1 MANCI
6 STRGVLRIVAV
17 LPHEE
22 EDASV
27 TPQHRRNNLVNL
39 LLCILAVGPFLYYT
53 LVRYIN
59 LDFWYDELTTFLL
72 YACVPLKKTF
82 TDYSFPN
89 NHIFLNILNDI
100 YLYCIGLHDLH
111 ELVLHPWAIRIL
123 MLAYALVF
131 LFFLFLIGRKLYDT
145 RTGILGAAV
154 AATSIPFYN
163 FATQVRGYILSM
175 ALLAAGLYF
184 AIDYAQRRKIRS
196 LVWMALLFSLLLYT
210 IPLNLYV
217 LFAIGVYFTIVL
229 LVAFLRKQP
238 DWQYPRNIAI
248 ALCCAVGIACLL
260 YAPVLGE
267 VLHNRF
273 VTSLGLFSLPILTDV
288 TPTMFLFFVSDR
300 FYLIAILALGLTVAL
315 WKKAYRPPFLL
326 LFLTIYTVPFLA
338 SFVRGDNYIY
348 RLYVNL
354 VGIFALL
361 VAACCNAVFRIPRL
375 QRYKTPVIA
384 LLILGM
390 SGTFI
395 LAVHKLERSWVAD
408 IATGQRQMN
417 TYSNWH
423 QYFYDVRGIVGLVR
437 QAEKGRDIPVNV
449 MKKDVDEL
457 SMPWYLKR
465 FGVAHTMCASD
476 DAVRFGPD
484 GQAFVITGFPD
495 VVAARLAWTYPG
507 LACRRL
513 NADLRF
519 HNLLECRLPANAG
532 TKK

>member
-1 MANCI
+1 MA
-6 STRGVLRIVAV
+6 
-17 LPHEE
+17 
-22 EDASV
+22 
-27 TPQHRRNNLVNL
+27 PQHRRNFCINPL
-39 LLCILAVGPFLYYT
+39 LSILAVGPFLYFT
-53 LVRYIN
+53 LTRYIN

-72 YACVPLKKTF
+72 YACVPLKKTV

-89 NHIFLNILNDI
+89 NHIFLNILNNI
-100 YLYCIGLHDLH
+100 YLSCIGLHDLQ
-111 ELVLHPWAIRIL
+111 LLILHPWAIRLL
-123 MLAYALVF
+123 MLMYALLF
-131 LFFLFLIGRKLYDT
+131 LFFLFLIGRKLYGT
-145 RTGILGAAV
+145 RTGILCVAV

-163 FATQVRGYILSM
+163 FATQVRGYVLSM

-184 AIDYAQRRKIRS
+184 AIDYAQRQKTRS
-196 LVWMALLFSLLLYT
+196 LVWMTLLFSLLLYT

-217 LFAIGVYFTIVL
+217 LFAIGVYFTLVL
-229 LVAFLRKQP
+229 LVAVLRKQA
-238 DWQYPRNIAI
+238 DWKYSRNIVI
-248 ALCCAVGIACLL
+248 GLCCSVGIASLL

-267 VLHNRF
+267 VIHNRF

-288 TPTMFLFFVSDR
+288 TPTMFLFFLSNR
-300 FYLIAILALGLTVAL
+300 FYLIVILALGLTLAL
-315 WKKAYRPPFLL
+315 WKKAYRSPFLL
-326 LFLTIYTVPFLA
+326 LFLTIYAIPFLA

-354 VGIFALL
+354 VGVFSLL
-361 VAACCNAVFRIPRL
+361 VVACFDAIFRIPKL

-390 SGTFI
+390 GGTFVMT
-395 LAVHKLERSWVAD
+395 VHRLERSWTTD
-408 IATGQRQMN
+408 IATGQRLLN

-423 QYFYDVRGIVGLVR
+423 QYFYDVRGIVDLTR

-465 FGVAHTMCASD
+465 FGVAHSVCASD
-476 DAVRFGPD
+476 DALRFGP
-484 GQAFVITGFPD
+484 GGEALVITGFPD
-495 VVAARLAWTYPG
+495 VVAARLEKTYPG

-519 HNLLECRLPANAG
+519 HNLLECRLPGKGG
-532 TKK
+532 TEK